1 MVILINV
8 VINRVIGF
16 KLPILLL
23 FITSYSGLSVTHV
36 YENINKGQSL
46 QDIINKTYPGDT
58 LLLKNC
64 HFTEDGIKINKA
76 IYLRG
81 IDGSSLTGRKKDH
94 IIRISSDNVTISGMI
109 INGSGVSFVQD
120 RAGIKLDSTRFCRID
135 SNTINGCMFAIHAS
149 ASKNLIISNNIIT
162 GVGNSESSSGNGAH
176 LWYCDTVNII
186 NNRISHQRD
195 GIYLEFVKESFISG
209 NTSEL
214 NLRYGLHFMFSHNA
228 VYKNNTFRNNGSGVA
243 VMYTHNVRMEK
254 NIFRNNWGSSAY
266 GLLLKDISKS
276 VIIGNDFSE
285 NTTGI
290 YAEGGGSNIVGNNM
304 FRLNGWA
311 LRIMANSQGNSFK
324 GNNFLGN
331 TFDVSTNSN
340 SNTNTFTM
348 NYWDKY
354 TGYDLNK
361 DGVGDVP
368 YHPVRLFS
376 FIVEQNP
383 SFMILLHSLFIHILE
398 IAENILPT
406 LTPDSLIDSQP
417 MMVQA

>member
-1 MVILINV
+1 MTIIAN
-8 VINRVIGF
+8 
-16 KLPILLL
+16 
-23 FITSYSGLSVTHV
+23 YSVYSKTNY
-36 YENINKGQSL
+36 YENIRDGLSL
-46 QDIINKTYPGDT
+46 QDIINSSNPGDT
-58 LLLKNC
+58 LLLQNC
-64 HFTEDGIKINKA
+64 HFTEDGVRINKA

-94 IIRISSDNVTISGMI
+94 IIIISSDNVTISGMLI
-109 INGSGVSFVQD
+109 KGSGVSYVQD
-120 RAGIKLDSTRFCRID
+120 RAGIKLDSTRFCRIEG
-135 SNTINGCMFAIHAS
+135 STIDGCMFAIHAS
-149 ASKNLIISNNIIT
+149 ASKNLIVSNNVIV
-162 GVGNSESSSGNGAH
+162 GVGHSESSSGNGVH
-176 LWYCDTVNII
+176 LWYCDSVTIT

-195 GIYLEFVKESFISG
+195 GIYLEFVKESFIEG
-209 NTSEL
+209 NSSEF

-228 VYKNNTFRNNGSGVA
+228 VYMRNIFRRNGSGVA

-254 NIFRNNWGSSAY
+254 NTFSNNWGSSAY

-276 VIIGNDFSE
+276 VIIDNDFSE

-290 YAEGGGSNIVGNNM
+290 YAEGGGSNIVENNI

-311 LRIMANSQGNSFK
+311 LRIMANSQGN
-324 GNNFLGN
+324 NITRNRFLGN

-340 SNTNTFTM
+340 SNTNSFSL

-361 DGVGDVP
+361 DGIGDVP

-406 LTPDSLIDSQP
+406 LTPDSLIDTQP